1 MAFAEAKR
9 EQLTL
14 DLYPG
19 LAVRGSH
26 TVKVVLITVAQTVTL
41 LSARAVVARL
51 HLLQLQL
58 QLQRRLKLQL

>member
-9 EQLTL
+9 ERLTL

-26 TVKVVLITVAQTVTL
+26 TVQVVLITVA
-41 LSARAVVARL
+41 
-51 HLLQLQL
+51 
-58 QLQRRLKLQL
+58 